1 MKQVEFSYH
10 FADGDVDALLFTL
23 SVLPEL
29 RMEESETQANIN
41 AQLCASAIEK
51 LINRVGAFSSNEY
64 RVMISSL
71 MAAKLILSG
80 DLAVDKE
87 TMTLCQKYALTINK
101 LSQHFSSPSEG
112 YVTLM

>member
-1 MKQVEFSYH
+1 MKLKEFSYH
-10 FADGDVDALLFTL
+10 FTDGDIETLLFTL

-29 RMEESETQANIN
+29 RMEESEAQADIN

-51 LINRVGAFSSNEY
+51 LINRAGTFSPNEY
-64 RVMISSL
+64 RVATASL

-80 DLAVDKE
+80 ALAVDKE

-101 LSQHFSSPSEG
+101 LSQHFSAALEG
-112 YVTLM
+112 